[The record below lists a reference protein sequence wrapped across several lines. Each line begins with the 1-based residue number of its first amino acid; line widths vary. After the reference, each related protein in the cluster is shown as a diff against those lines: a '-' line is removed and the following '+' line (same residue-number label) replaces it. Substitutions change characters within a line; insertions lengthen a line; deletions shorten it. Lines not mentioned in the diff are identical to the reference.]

1 MLVNIDQ
8 VQERLSLANVKSD
21 IEKAREVALVSL
33 VAPVLF
39 MAGLVSSAV
48 LMMSKTSFSGIFQF
62 WLMGHVLICGVLFL
76 LSTREKSELFEGR
89 RNAESLI
96 KSFSFVGLTVT
107 WSVVPGFIALIDPLG
122 PHLVFGAILSGST
135 LAAAVLL
142 QYMPQLGRLVLAT
155 TVGGFLA
162 NALLQPEL
170 VSSVVSLIMLAYF
183 SGLAICT
190 RWYFSRYNKQLTE
203 AETAAERTREI
214 NSVLRDVGYATDTF
228 FWSTSEDGQITEINN
243 DEMLGNELRD
253 LLLGRDWLSVF
264 APSPERD
271 LLRVRVGRGSEIVA
285 LELELADD
293 IDAPSRYWKLSARP
307 VFEDGA
313 FMGYRGSATDISAL
327 RLSENRAAFL
337 TEYDSLT
344 GLLNRTSF
352 KDALNAHLT
361 SDLRYN
367 SESALVWIDLD
378 NFKWIND
385 TFGHAGGDDILKLV
399 AKRLEVLCDPMDI
412 LCRYGGDE
420 FALLVTR
427 SKTSGR
433 LMKFVDD
440 LTGALQQPFNYAQ
453 TDVQCGASVGLRR
466 IDPSASD
473 ETVLMKEADLALL
486 AAKSNGGGMW
496 TEYSDA
502 FKARVRG
509 QRELSQDLMK
519 AIETDELKLQYQP
532 IIDANSGA
540 ICGVEALSR
549 WYHPVRGTISPSE
562 FIQIAENNGII
573 IALGD
578 RVIEK
583 AIDAA
588 LHMPGDTKIG
598 INVSPLQLHSTRL
611 LTLMTEQLDK
621 TGIDPSRIELEITE
635 SVFLSDNAFI
645 LDRLRR
651 LKDLGV
657 RIAMDDFGTGFSSL
671 VYLQR
676 FPFDKLKLDQA
687 FVRDLETNDQSR
699 AIARATITMAH
710 ALNLTVTAEGVE
722 NEVQAR
728 FLREQGCDELQ
739 GFLYSRPQ
747 DQSALIPYLR
757 SMEMVHQA
765 QARSEANNIVEM
777 KRK

>member
-1 MLVNIDQ
+1 MLINVNHLR
-8 VQERLSLANVKSD
+8 ERLSLGTVQTD

-39 MAGLVSSAV
+39 MAGLVSAAV
-48 LMMSKTSFSGIFQF
+48 LMMGKTAFSGIFQF

-76 LSTREKSELFEGR
+76 LSTREKSELFAGKR
-89 RNAESLI
+89 DTDSLI

-107 WSVVPGFIALIDPLG
+107 WSVVPGVIALIDPID
-122 PHLVFGAILSGST
+122 PILVFAAILSGAT
-135 LAAAVLL
+135 LGAAVLL
-142 QYMPQLGRLVLAT
+142 QYMPRVGRLVLAA

-162 NALLQPEL
+162 NALLQPEFI
-170 VSSVVSLIMLAYF
+170 SSVVSLIMLAYF

-190 RWYFSRYNKQLTE
+190 RWYFSRYNKRLTD

-228 FWSTSEDGQITEINN
+228 FWSTYKDGQIIEINN
-243 DEMLGNELRD
+243 DDMLGDELRD
-253 LLLGRDWLSVF
+253 LLMGREWLSVF
-264 APSPERD
+264 SPSPERD
-271 LLRVRVGRGSEIVA
+271 LLRVRVARGSEIVA
-285 LELELADD
+285 LELEIADD
-293 IDAPSRYWKLSARP
+293 IEADARYWKLSARP
-307 VFEDGA
+307 VFEDGT
-313 FMGYRGSATDISAL
+313 FIGYRGSATDITPL

-337 TEYDSLT
+337 TEYDTLT

-352 KDALNAHLT
+352 KDALKAHLDSEIRLT
-361 SDLRYN
+361 
-367 SESALVWIDLD
+367 SESALIWIDLD
-378 NFKWIND
+378 KFKWIND
-385 TFGHAGGDDILKLV
+385 TFGHRGGDDILKLV
-399 AKRLEVLCDPMDI
+399 ARRLEILCDPMDI

-427 SKTSGR
+427 SKSSGR
-433 LMKFVDD
+433 LMTFIND
-440 LTGALQQPFNYAQ
+440 LSEALQQPFAYAE
-453 TDVQCGASVGLRR
+453 TDVQFGASIGLRR
-466 IDPSASD
+466 IAADATDESA
-473 ETVLMKEADLALL
+473 LMKEAVLALL
-486 AAKSNGGGMW
+486 AAKSSGGSVW
-496 TEYSDA
+496 REYSDS

-532 IIDANSGA
+532 IIDAETGA

-549 WYHPVRGTISPSE
+549 WHHPVRGTVSPSE
-562 FIQIAENNGII
+562 FIPIAENNGII

-583 AIDAA
+583 AIAAA
-588 LHMPGDTKIG
+588 LEMPSGTKIG

-611 LTLMTEQLDK
+611 LSLITQQLDE
-621 TGIDPSRIELEITE
+621 TGIDSGRIELEITE

-651 LKDLGV
+651 LKALGV

-687 FVRDLETNDQSR
+687 FVRELETNDQSR
-699 AIARATITMAH
+699 AIARATIAMAH

-728 FLREQGCDELQ
+728 FLRAQGCDELQ

-757 SMEMVHQA
+757 SMEMVRQA
-765 QARSEANNIVEM
+765 QARTGANIVDIR
-777 KRK
+777 RK

>member
-1 MLVNIDQ
+1 MLINVNHLR
-8 VQERLSLANVKSD
+8 ERLSLGTVQTD

-39 MAGLVSSAV
+39 MAGLVSAAV
-48 LMMSKTSFSGIFQF
+48 LMMGKTAFSGIFQF

-76 LSTREKSELFEGR
+76 LSTREKSELFEGQR
-89 RNAESLI
+89 DTDSLI

-107 WSVVPGFIALIDPLG
+107 WSVVPGVIALIDPID
-122 PHLVFGAILSGST
+122 PILVFAAILSGAT
-135 LAAAVLL
+135 LGAAVLL
-142 QYMPQLGRLVLAT
+142 QYMPRVGRLVLAA

-162 NALLQPEL
+162 NALLQPEFI
-170 VSSVVSLIMLAYF
+170 SSVVSLIMLAYF

-190 RWYFSRYNKQLTE
+190 RWYFSRYNKRLTD

-228 FWSTSEDGQITEINN
+228 FWSTNKDGQIIEINN
-243 DEMLGNELRD
+243 DEMLGDELRD
-253 LLLGRDWLSVF
+253 LLMGRDWLSVF
-264 APSPERD
+264 SPSPERD
-271 LLRVRVGRGSEIVA
+271 LLRVRVARGSEIVA
-285 LELELADD
+285 LELEIADD
-293 IDAPSRYWKLSARP
+293 IEADARYWKLSARP
-307 VFEDGA
+307 VFEDGT
-313 FMGYRGSATDISAL
+313 FIGYRGSATDITPL

-337 TEYDSLT
+337 TEYDTLT

-352 KDALNAHLT
+352 KDALKAHLDSEIRLT
-361 SDLRYN
+361 
-367 SESALVWIDLD
+367 SESALIWIDLD
-378 NFKWIND
+378 KFKWIND
-385 TFGHAGGDDILKLV
+385 TFGHRGGDDILKLV
-399 AKRLEVLCDPMDI
+399 ARRLEILCDPMDI

-427 SKTSGR
+427 SKSSGR
-433 LMKFVDD
+433 LMTFIND
-440 LTGALQQPFNYAQ
+440 LSEALQQPFAYAE
-453 TDVQCGASVGLRR
+453 TDVQFGASIGLRR
-466 IDPSASD
+466 IDADATDESA
-473 ETVLMKEADLALL
+473 LMKEADLALL
-486 AAKSNGGGMW
+486 AAKSSGGSVW
-496 TEYSDA
+496 REYSDS

-532 IIDANSGA
+532 IIDAETGA

-549 WYHPVRGTISPSE
+549 WHHPVRGTVSPSE
-562 FIQIAENNGII
+562 FIPIAENNGII

-583 AIDAA
+583 AIAAA
-588 LHMPGDTKIG
+588 LEMPSGTKIG

-611 LTLMTEQLDK
+611 LSLITQQLDE
-621 TGIDPSRIELEITE
+621 TGINPGRIELEITE

-651 LKDLGV
+651 LKELGV

-687 FVRDLETNDQSR
+687 FVRELETNDQSR
-699 AIARATITMAH
+699 AIARATIAMAH

-757 SMEMVHQA
+757 SMEMVRQA
-765 QARSEANNIVEM
+765 QARTGANIVDIR
-777 KRK
+777 RK